1 MNISEIFKKKK
12 VLSFEVFPPK
22 DNTSYNTFYNSISAL
37 KKLNPDFISIT
48 CGAGGSEK
56 TEVTLE
62 IAKKIQTEYEI
73 PALVH
78 LPGIHLTKREVSI
91 KLQEIWDSGIRNIL
105 ALRGDKVPGI
115 EIQKDFLHASDL
127 IYHIKS
133 SSPFHI
139 SGACYPEGHQ
149 EAKSFNEDIKYL
161 HHKVNIGAEHLISQL
176 FLDNVHFYKFLEA
189 AHKIGIS
196 VPIEAGIIPIVNK
209 KKILKMVNLCK
220 VSVPKAVEIMIEK
233 YGNDPVSF
241 RSAGIEYAIYQGNEL
256 LKEGVDGIHL
266 YILNDADTAE
276 KICKELS
283 GY

>member
-1 MNISEIFKKKK
+1 MKISEIFKKKK

-22 DNTSYNTFYNSISAL
+22 DNTSYDSFYNSISAL

-56 TEVTLE
+56 TGVTLE

-73 PALVH
+73 TALVH
-78 LPGIHLTKREVSI
+78 LPGIHLTKKEASV

-127 IYHIKS
+127 IHHIKS
-133 SSPFHI
+133 SNPFHI

-149 EAKSFNEDIKYL
+149 ESKSFEEDIKYL
-161 HHKVNIGAEHLISQL
+161 HNKVDIGAEHLISQL
-176 FLDNVHFYKFLEA
+176 FLDNVHFYKFREA
-189 AHKIGIS
+189 AHKEGIY
-196 VPIEAGIIPIVNK
+196 VPIEAGLIPIVNK
-209 KKILKMVNLCK
+209 KQILKMVNLCK
-220 VSVPKAVEIMIEK
+220 VSVPRAVAVMIEK
-233 YGNDPVSF
+233 YGDDPKSF
-241 RSAGIEYAIYQGNEL
+241 RSAGIEYAIFQGKEL
-256 LKEGVDGIHL
+256 LKEGVEGIHL

-276 KICKELS
+276 KVCTEFF
-283 GY
+283 